1 MGDLDDNL
9 QNLHEHRKA
18 LEEEFRLASNDPLKL
33 REVTRTSLTKLA
45 PQAVETL
52 ESILVNGTDPMRY
65 KAATFVIDHTIGK
78 DGSDA
83 EDSLEKLIASLTKT
97 TSP

>member
-1 MGDLDDNL
+1 MGELDDNL
-9 QNLHEHRKA
+9 NSLHEHRKA
-18 LEEEFRLASNDPLKL
+18 LEEEYRLASSDPLKL
-33 REVTRTSLTKLA
+33 RELTRTSLTALA

-78 DGSDA
+78 DGADA
-83 EDSLEKLIASLTKT
+83 EDELAKLITSLTATKAT
-97 TSP
+97 